1 MAVLEICGGLSSFFN
16 KQVIVSLNFRAIALF
31 LDGDWG
37 LVRAKFVKIIPYYAD
52 VTHININPDLIKT
65 IVEILEVPTVLWKFS
80 PDGRK
85 IIDHEWIFGNEKRK
99 LDQTLELIWYPQHN
113 HIELIRL
120 QKDHGYWKWCV
131 KLEGLL
137 EDWYDSGKF
146 VEYPLED
153 ELRHSIIQLKRMSKT
168 NPKYHQMINTNL
180 LMRFRSRKWVQET
193 IDSVFHLP
201 ENVPAIDNDDYDFS
215 YLGWTCR
222 VPITCPSDYTK
233 QSEKQYAVPSPVFT
247 DVGQRHPLRCE
258 EFPWA
263 LQQKSKLPEVRLCN
277 LTRIIWNEYF
287 VNYEQVGIEVDR
299 SGIQPSVYIVTFGGY
314 HCWLLGRIRMV
325 EVVKENALYAQ
336 VIEHLINRQILSFPF
351 TEDLSMSCSCRKF
364 TGKFMRMDYTVRQL
378 GIDISR
384 DCYVHLNFNN
394 VHFVCC
400 NLNVSV

>member
-31 LDGDWG
+31 LDDDWG
-37 LVRAKFVKIIPYYAD
+37 LVRAKFLNIIPDYGD

-168 NPKYHQMINTNL
+168 NPKYHQT
-180 LMRFRSRKWVQET
+180 Q
-193 IDSVFHLP
+193 
-201 ENVPAIDNDDYDFS
+201 
-215 YLGWTCR
+215 
-222 VPITCPSDYTK
+222 
-233 QSEKQYAVPSPVFT
+233 SPVSDLHSYSVLT
-247 DVGQRHPLRCE
+247 EIYLPLCSVI
-258 EFPWA
+258 FMFY
-263 LQQKSKLPEVRLCN
+263 LC
-277 LTRIIWNEYF
+277 
-287 VNYEQVGIEVDR
+287 
-299 SGIQPSVYIVTFGGY
+299 
-314 HCWLLGRIRMV
+314 
-325 EVVKENALYAQ
+325 
-336 VIEHLINRQILSFPF
+336 
-351 TEDLSMSCSCRKF
+351 
-364 TGKFMRMDYTVRQL
+364 
-378 GIDISR
+378 
-384 DCYVHLNFNN
+384 
-394 VHFVCC
+394 
-400 NLNVSV
+400 